1 MKRYD
6 NHLQILAPLHCL
18 TIKHYSG
25 HNADISLNNLE
36 VRDEYYRCQWKIIP
50 KPILSLY
57 ILMFKYYIMIFSYV
71 RLSQASCVVSPHSRM
86 GHVWRA

>member
-36 VRDEYYRCQWKIIP
+36 VKDEYYRCQWKIIP

-57 ILMFKYYIMIFSYV
+57 ILMFKYYIRIFSY
-71 RLSQASCVVSPHSRM
+71 LTEPSCWSRAVV
-86 GHVWRA
+86 